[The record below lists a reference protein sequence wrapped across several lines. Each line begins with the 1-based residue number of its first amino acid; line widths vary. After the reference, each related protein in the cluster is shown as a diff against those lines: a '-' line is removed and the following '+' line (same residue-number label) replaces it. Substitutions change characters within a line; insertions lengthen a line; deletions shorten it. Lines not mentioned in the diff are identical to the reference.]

1 VRFVHGHAS
10 QWRPTPARP
19 RVRSPSPAP
28 NLSLGSSSH
37 MPLRSNGSPAHVSAL
52 SRPGTRP
59 GIRPVIQGP
68 RRRSRARCLAFPLPF
83 GRRRLLLGHPFPP
96 GNSAPLTVGLPRP
109 QPAARTRTRFPCS
122 ARVRPGWLRVPSL
135 PRGRRCPQRPVFSR
149 PPACRIATASPCH
162 PGPRPAPGC
171 IRDEASARVH
181 CHSPHTSLPLTCDP
195 GRNGVLG
202 LFPELRT
209 PPGKTRQRTSGR
221 GQAQTLPGL
230 RPWHQPASFDVL
242 THNVRPHVARSA
254 GSGAL
259 ISEGGPGPPS
269 VTALRLRYRQP
280 RLGLC
285 GKRQERPAL
294 VSVAEVRP
302 RRRAAAFPERGA
314 RCWQQRDAGRHVQ
327 PDNPAGGGATT

>member
-1 VRFVHGHAS
+1 MGTLVNGVPLQHVLGSVHRHRRLTCPSVPAATCRFAPTAHLPTSACFRARAPGPVSGQSYKAPGGGAGHAALLS
-10 QWRPTPARP
+10 RCLSAAGVCFLGILSRP
-19 RVRSPSPAP
+19 RVPPR
-28 NLSLGSSSH
+28 
-37 MPLRSNGSPAHVSAL
+37 LRSAYHAP
-52 SRPGTRP
+52 T
-59 GIRPVIQGP
+59 
-68 RRRSRARCLAFPLPF
+68 RRRGPGRGFNVPHVETRLA
-83 GRRRLLLGHPFPP
+83 
-96 GNSAPLTVGLPRP
+96 
-109 QPAARTRTRFPCS
+109 Q
-122 ARVRPGWLRVPSL
+122 VPSC
-135 PRGRRCPQRPVFSR
+135 PGERRCPERRGFSR

-221 GQAQTLPGL
+221 GPAQTLPGL

-314 RCWQQRDAGRHVQ
+314 RCWQQRDAGRHGQ